1 MKCPKCGEEMP
12 EGSLYCEHC
21 GEDIHIVPDFE
32 PELEQNIQ
40 QNINSILEELHYEGE
55 IRGEDEIHEGGTQEK
70 RRKVRGRKAGRV
82 KKWKVFLILGILV
95 AAAAGVAG
103 WMLYAYNSKDY
114 LISRGRQYTA
124 EERYDRAI
132 ACYGRALELDGND
145 IELTFRLAEVY
156 FLKNNKI
163 EYEYLLRGI
172 ARNPDAT
179 QEQLERACDR
189 LIAIYR
195 ARGDYQTISDL
206 LLASGNDS
214 LMSAYQNYV
223 ARAPEFSVKEGYY
236 TSIQPLKLTAYGAG
250 KIYYTLDGSRP
261 TEESAQYTAPIIME
275 NGDYVVTACYVS
287 DNGVFSDVVSK
298 EYHIEIDE
306 IPEPMVS
313 VLSGEY
319 HFPVNIV
326 VSGEKG
332 EIFYTT
338 DGTEPTY
345 SSTAYT
351 APIPMPL
358 GNSYFRFA
366 QIVNGVT
373 GNVVDCTYQLTLN
386 TNYSPEQ
393 AAADILNYSLRIGKI
408 SDEAGHFDDTEAV
421 YRYEYQY
428 VANINEV
435 DDFYVIAEILRSAD
449 GSIARTGTNYAVNV
463 YTGEYFKLE
472 QDRRGRYT
480 LVVLPTEEEEDSDEE
495 E

>member
-1 MKCPKCGEEMP
+1 MP

-32 PELEQNIQ
+32 PELEQSIQ
-40 QNINSILEELHYEGE
+40 QNINNILEEFQNEASLHDENAGE
-55 IRGEDEIHEGGTQEK
+55 IPEKSRG
-70 RRKVRGRKAGRV
+70 KVRGKKAGRNGRRV
-82 KKWKVFLILGILV
+82 KKWQVFLTLGILLI
-95 AAAAGVAG
+95 AAAGVAG
-103 WMLYAYNSKDY
+103 WAVYAYNSKDY
-114 LISRGRQYTA
+114 QISRGQQYTA
-124 EERYDRAI
+124 EGRYERAI
-132 ACYGRALELDGND
+132 SCYSRALELDEGD
-145 IELTFRLAEVY
+145 IELTFSLAEVF

-172 ARNPDAT
+172 VRNPDAT

-206 LLASGNDS
+206 LLASGNDA
-214 LMSAYQNYV
+214 LLSAYQNYT
-223 ARAPEFSVKEGYY
+223 ARTPEFSVKEGYY
-236 TSIQPLKLTAYGAG
+236 TSIQPLKLTAYGTG
-250 KIYYTLDGSRP
+250 KIYYTLDGSQP

-275 NGDYVVTACYVS
+275 KGDYVVTACYVS
-287 DNGVFSDVVSK
+287 ENGIVSDVVSK

-306 IPEPMVS
+306 IPEPAVS

-319 HFPVNIV
+319 HFPVSIV
-326 VSGEKG
+326 VSGEAG

-345 SSTAYT
+345 SSNAYK

-373 GNVVDCTYQLTLN
+373 GNVIDCTYQLSLN
-386 TNYSPEQ
+386 TNYTSEQ
-393 AAADILNYSLRIGKI
+393 AAADILNYSLRSGKI
-408 SDEAGHFDDTEAV
+408 NDEAGHFDETEAV
-421 YRYEYQY
+421 YQYEYQY

-435 DDFYVIAEILRSAD
+435 DDFYVIAELLRSAD
-449 GSIARTGTNYAVNV
+449 GTTAKTGTNYAVNV
-463 YTGEYFKLE
+463 YTGEYFRLE
-472 QDRRGRYT
+472 QDRLGRYT
-480 LVVLPTEEEEDSDEE
+480 LVVLKIETEDDSDEDE